1 MSVRKGRKRKR
12 TEAVALEYQPLGG
25 QAPRVVA
32 KGKGSVAERI
42 LELARKAG
50 VPIKEDPVLL
60 SLLSHLNVDQ
70 EIPPEAYRVVAELLA
85 FIYRVHHRHK
95 VQPFRCLS
103 PRPNVARH
111 NTKC

>member
-95 VQPFRCLS
+95 AKGSGVRSQES
-103 PRPNVARH
+103 GVGSQNG
-111 NTKC
+111 